1 MFKDED
7 KQVIGTILKAKT
19 RKNRIA
25 PPFMSGAVLID
36 FKTGLDTYYG
46 LLEDALEAGLVIKDG
61 KRFKTV
67 KRDKLEWEKNIYKEE
82 FFGPIIDDLNKYL
95 TEKNKYSTEIIIEEP
110 IEDIVGE
117 IDGNMSHG
125 KRKGD
130 E

>member
-1 MFKDED
+1 MFSIHE
-7 KQVIGTILKAKT
+7 VGEGYV
-19 RKNRIA
+19 
-25 PPFMSGAVLID
+25 S
-36 FKTGLDTYYG
+36 YYG